1 VIVMSEYGKP
11 IDVTT
16 SAELKQLAEQVQRT
30 HQPILL
36 TRDNQI
42 VAIVQPAPVRKR
54 ISREEPAPAKAPDYP
69 TLESLAGAAGS
80 LPEPR
85 PFEEVLQEA
94 REDHLAEKFPPR
106 HD

>member
-1 VIVMSEYGKP
+1 MSEYAEP

-16 SAELKQLAEQVQRT
+16 SAELKHLAERVQRT
-30 HQPILL
+30 HQPIPL

-42 VAIVQPAPVRKR
+42 VAVVQPAPARKR
-54 ISREEPAPAKAPDYP
+54 TSREEPAPAQAPNHP

-85 PFEEVLQEA
+85 PFEEVLEEA
-94 REDHLAEKFPPR
+94 REDHLARKFPPR